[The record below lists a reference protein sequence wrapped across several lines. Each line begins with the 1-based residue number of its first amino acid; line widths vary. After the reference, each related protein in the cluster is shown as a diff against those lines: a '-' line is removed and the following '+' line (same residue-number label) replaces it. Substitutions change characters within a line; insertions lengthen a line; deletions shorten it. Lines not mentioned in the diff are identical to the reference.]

1 MTPHTSVLTRPAAAF
16 TPLVLVGIAIAALS
30 GCAQLFDREGGDDDL
45 WDRASGGG
53 GDITLSIRNDN
64 YYDARVYARW
74 NGERDRLGLVTGLTS
89 EVFTMS
95 GRSGSLRLEVDFVAT
110 RNFVSRPVQV
120 GPGDHLT
127 FRIPSRVP

>member
-1 MTPHTSVLTRPAAAF
+1 MTPDASVSTRPATGF
-16 TPLVLVGIAIAALS
+16 TALVLVGIAVAVLS
-30 GCAQLFDREGGDDDL
+30 GCAQLFDRGGGDDDL